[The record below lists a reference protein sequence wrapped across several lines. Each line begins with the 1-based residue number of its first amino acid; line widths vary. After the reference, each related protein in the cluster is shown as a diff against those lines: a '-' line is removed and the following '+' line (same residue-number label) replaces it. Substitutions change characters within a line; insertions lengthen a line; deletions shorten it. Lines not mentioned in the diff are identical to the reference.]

1 MATATFNTIQ
11 MATPPGGFSTIG
23 AGGPLQAFVLAKVAA
38 DLTKKTRNGMM
49 VMGPQHHV
57 YNLKYQTVNYHVDVV
72 CTGLNPHGPG
82 GVPQYQLDLY
92 DVS

>member
-11 MATPPGGFSTIG
+11 MAPPPGGFSTTG
-23 AGGPLQAFVLAKVAA
+23 AGGPLQVFVLAKVAA
-38 DLTKKTRNGMM
+38 DLTKKTNKGMP
-49 VMGPQHHV
+49 VVGVNHI
-57 YNLKYQTVNYHVDVV
+57 YTLSYQKTNYHVDVR
-72 CTGLNPHGPG
+72 CTAVNLHGPG